1 MEPALLLD
9 IVHKMKKLE
18 QKDIDDYLLS
28 IQAAFYSAAK
38 KIPTTV
44 SKKLRSSTS
53 LTYEKSN
60 VTLLGDVLGDTFTTD
75 GSLQRLRWACND
87 EQPGTVNHGKRANA
101 LCLLQQHLHL
111 YLCNQLKALPLQ
123 QDLRYG

>member
-1 MEPALLLD
+1 MTQTVIQKRHTNGCSIPNILKRGNRYSLHFRLPSGGFFRVSLGCDSASRARFISSRLTMFISLVKSSKMEPAQLLD

-44 SKKLRSSTS
+44 RKRLRSES
-53 LTYEKSN
+53 L
-60 VTLLGDVLGDTFTTD
+60 
-75 GSLQRLRWACND
+75 RII
-87 EQPGTVNHGKRANA
+87 
-101 LCLLQQHLHL
+101 
-111 YLCNQLKALPLQ
+111 
-123 QDLRYG
+123 